1 MWSNILNIFNA
12 DEVIM
17 EYAQSKKLYAT
28 RIPWYK
34 KILGYCPRCE
44 RYFRYGVKTTRRNTA
59 YVEES
64 NNWITACK
72 KCREEDYEYFAELW
86 NDYYSSIW

>member
-1 MWSNILNIFNA
+1 
-12 DEVIM
+12 M
-17 EYAQSKKLYAT
+17 EYTKEMNKYSIRVPLWKRL
-28 RIPWYK
+28 
-34 KILGYCPRCE
+34 LGYCPRCE
-44 RYFRYGVKTTRRNTA
+44 RYFRYNVKTVRRNTA

-72 KCREEDYEYFAELW
+72 ECREDDYEYFAELW